1 MLFKEIIGQQDIKN
15 QMILSIQEG
24 RIPHAI
30 LFEGPSGIGKL
41 QLAIAYAQYLACPHR
56 TSTDACGQCPTC
68 LQYAKLQHPDLHFA
82 FPIVKQDNKDC
93 CDDYYDSFRNIILN
107 KKYFDLE
114 DWYKEINC
122 EKKQGMIY
130 EKESSEILRKL
141 TLKSFGN
148 GYKVMIIWQADKMN
162 LTCANKLLKL
172 LEDPPAKTIFILVS
186 NNPDLLIPTIL
197 SRVQRFHI
205 RKLTQQ
211 DIQAALQ
218 ERYAP
223 KNLTTETIEDYA
235 HIANGN
241 YIEASRLAQEHEEN
255 DLYFKFFVQLMRSA
269 WLVGNKKD
277 YTALQQIKQWSQDI
291 ADTNNFGREK
301 QKAFLQYAQ
310 KQIRENYIFN
320 FNEKQMLYQ
329 TQAERDF
336 SKRFSPYVSEQ
347 NIDKLIYEFDSAEQQ
362 ITQNGNAKIVFFD
375 LCLHII
381 LLMK

>member
-1 MLFKEIIGQQDIKN
+1 MLFKEIIGQNEIKN

-24 RIPHAI
+24 RIPHAM

-56 TSTDACGQCPTC
+56 TSTDACGKCPTC

-82 FPIVKQDNKDC
+82 FPIVKQDSKDTC
-93 CDDYYDSFRNIILN
+93 NDFYDSFRNIILK
-107 KKYFDLE
+107 KKYFDLD
-114 DWYKEINC
+114 DWYKEIDC

-172 LEDPPAKTIFILVS
+172 LEDPPEKTIFILVS
-186 NNPDLLIPTIL
+186 NSPDLLIPTIL

-211 DIQAALQ
+211 DIQTALQ
-218 ERYAP
+218 EYFTQ

-241 YIEASRLAQEHEEN
+241 YIEANRLAQEHEEN

-277 YTALQQIKQWSQDI
+277 YAALQQIKQWSQDI

-301 QKAFLQYAQ
+301 QKAFLKYAQ
-310 KQIRENYIFN
+310 KQVRENYIFN

-336 SKRFSPYVSEQ
+336 SRRFSPYVSDQ

>member
-24 RIPHAI
+24 RIPHAL

-41 QLAIAYAQYLACPHR
+41 QLAIAYAQFLACPHR

-172 LEDPPAKTIFILVS
+172 LEDPPAKTIFILIS

-255 DLYFKFFVQLMRSA
+255 DL
-269 WLVGNKKD
+269 
-277 YTALQQIKQWSQDI
+277 
-291 ADTNNFGREK
+291 
-301 QKAFLQYAQ
+301 
-310 KQIRENYIFN
+310 
-320 FNEKQMLYQ
+320 
-329 TQAERDF
+329 
-336 SKRFSPYVSEQ
+336 
-347 NIDKLIYEFDSAEQQ
+347 
-362 ITQNGNAKIVFFD
+362 
-375 LCLHII
+375 
-381 LLMK
+381 

>member
-24 RIPHAI
+24 RIPHAM

-41 QLAIAYAQYLACPHR
+41 QLAIAYAQFLACPHR

-172 LEDPPAKTIFILVS
+172 LEDPPAKTIFILIS

-211 DIQAALQ
+211 DIQVALQ

>member
-1 MLFKEIIGQQDIKN
+1 MLFQEIIGQQDIKN

-24 RIPHAI
+24 RIPHAL

-41 QLAIAYAQYLACPHR
+41 QLAIAYAQFLACPHR
-56 TSTDACGQCPTC
+56 TSTDACGQCPIC

-172 LEDPPAKTIFILVS
+172 LEDPPAKTIFILIS

-218 ERYAP
+218 EHYAP